1 MTGSRKLV
9 SCTVTFKSLQTMGSE
24 KKLNISAASYLDFQF
39 VQSNLFIANFILLPN
54 VVVV

>member
-24 KKLNISAASYLDFQF
+24 KKLHISAASYLDFQF